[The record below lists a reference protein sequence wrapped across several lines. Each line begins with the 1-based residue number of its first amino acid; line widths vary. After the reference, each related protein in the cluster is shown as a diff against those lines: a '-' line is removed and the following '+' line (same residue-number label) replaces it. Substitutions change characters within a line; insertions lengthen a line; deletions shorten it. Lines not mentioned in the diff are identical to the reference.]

1 MPSLTWQIL
10 RRLPAIGTDAVI
22 VLASYALA
30 LALRFDGSVPRESWA
45 WFAWAVPLIALGY
58 IFANT
63 VFGVYRTAWQYG
75 STLDAIY
82 LGLAVSLVTVIAFG
96 VNRML
101 ENRPLPLSV
110 NLMSGVFIFL
120 FMGLVKLSPRLLVGG
135 SLPFMGWTKQ
145 DAQRVLIVAASGA
158 GNASEPG
165 VGLPARLLR
174 R

>member
-82 LGLAVSLVTVIAFG
+82 LGLAT
-96 VNRML
+96 R
-101 ENRPLPLSV
+101 
-110 NLMSGVFIFL
+110 
-120 FMGLVKLSPRLLVGG
+120 G
-135 SLPFMGWTKQ
+135 SFWLGRCVRTGIGTTGPSASSMTTRARRECASTACPSRAAGTRYPPWSRRWAWTWW
-145 DAQRVLIVAASGA
+145 
-158 GNASEPG
+158 
-165 VGLPARLLR
+165 
-174 R
+174 